1 MYKILL
7 ELAGFCR
14 RCNKTFWCVFRFTVS
29 TAVHSQN
36 ASAKFDKVV

>member
-14 RCNKTFWCVFRFTVS
+14 RY
-29 TAVHSQN
+29 
-36 ASAKFDKVV
+36 DKNIFVWFFGL